1 MTAPEI
7 PLVTTVGSVGPH
19 HRDVQPNSRRA
30 KADPASAACT
40 RQVTVNEI
48 ICGVDVAK
56 HELVAALEDGRQLG
70 CFANDAGGIDQLAAA
85 LRQAG
90 VGLTVVEAT
99 GGLERKAVLLLT
111 QAGFGV
117 AVADP
122 RRVRLFAEA
131 MGGLEKTDRI
141 DAVRIAGFARTKGLA
156 PIIPPGPSQQ
166 RLTRL
171 VRRLGQVTVDLSAH
185 KNRLSSADDAEIAAS
200 LGRIMA
206 VLRKEARQLEGEIAS
221 LIDDD
226 PIWAALAQEFTTV
239 KGVAGRTVARLMAD
253 LPEIG
258 TYNGKAIAKLVGLAP
273 MANDSGKRT
282 GQRRTGGG
290 RAPVRSIL
298 FLVARGAARFHE
310 GLRNF
315 HLRLSKAGKPLMV
328 IRIALARKLL
338 VILNAKARDARA
350 KWAIAT

>member
-1 MTAPEI
+1 M
-7 PLVTTVGSVGPH
+7 
-19 HRDVQPNSRRA
+19 
-30 KADPASAACT
+30 
-40 RQVTVNEI
+40 NEI

-70 CFANDAGGIDQLAAA
+70 CFANDAEGIGELIAA
-85 LRQAG
+85 LQACA
-90 VGLTVVEAT
+90 VSLTVVEAT
-99 GGLERKAVLLLT
+99 GGLERKLVLLLAE
-111 QAGFGV
+111 AGCGV

-131 MGGLEKTDRI
+131 IGGREKTDRI
-141 DAVRIAGFARTKGLA
+141 DAVMIAAFARVKQLM
-156 PIIPPGPSQQ
+156 PITPPNPTQQ

-171 VRRLGQVTVDLSAH
+171 VRRLGQVTADLSVN
-185 KNRLSSADDAEIAAS
+185 KNRLSSADDAEISAS

-206 VLRKEARQLEGEIAS
+206 ALKAEARMLEGEVAS

-226 PIWAALAQEFTTV
+226 PLWAALAQEFTTV

-258 TYNGKAIAKLVGLAP
+258 TYSGKAIAKLVGLAP
-273 MANDSGKRT
+273 MANDSG
-282 GQRRTGGG
+282 QRRGRRVTGGG

-298 FLVARGAARFHE
+298 FIVARGAARFHE
-310 GLRNF
+310 GLKAF
-315 HLRLSKAGKPLMV
+315 HQRLSKAGKPLMV

-338 VILNAKARDARA
+338 VILNAKARDARKQYA
-350 KWAIAT
+350 NAT